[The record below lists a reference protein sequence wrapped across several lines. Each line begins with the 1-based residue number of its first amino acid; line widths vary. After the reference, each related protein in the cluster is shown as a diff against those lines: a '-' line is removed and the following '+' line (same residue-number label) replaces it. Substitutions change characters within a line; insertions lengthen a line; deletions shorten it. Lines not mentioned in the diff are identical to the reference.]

1 MKLKLCGLRFPEDVT
16 MINEYGPDY
25 IGFVF
30 AGTKRRIT
38 PEAAAELGGLLNS
51 GIKKVGVFVN
61 EPPEALALTAK
72 TANLNAVQLHGNE
85 NEEYIQAVRKIYDGE
100 IWKAVRVRCPMDVT
114 EAQGLSADMLLYD
127 SFVQGE
133 YGGSGKRADLSAI
146 LSAKPEKPFFLAGG
160 LNAQNLEEILA
171 SIRPYGL
178 DISSGFETDGKKDRH
193 KLKALM
199 NALKGRL

>member
-1 MKLKLCGLRFPEDVT
+1 MKLKLCGLRFPEDIAMV
-16 MINEYGPDY
+16 NEYSPDY

-38 PEAAAELGGLLNS
+38 PEAAAELGVRLNS

-61 EPPEALALTAK
+61 EPPEELASAAK
-72 TANLNAVQLHGNE
+72 TAALDAVQLHGDE
-85 NEEYIQAVRKIYDGE
+85 NEEYIQAVRGLFGGE

-114 EAQGLSADMLLYD
+114 EAQRLSADMLLYD

-146 LSAKPEKPFFLAGG
+146 LSARPEKPFFLAGG

-171 SIRPYGL
+171 KIRPYGL
-178 DISSGFETDGKKDRH
+178 DISSGFETDGKKDRQ
-193 KLKALM
+193 KLEALM